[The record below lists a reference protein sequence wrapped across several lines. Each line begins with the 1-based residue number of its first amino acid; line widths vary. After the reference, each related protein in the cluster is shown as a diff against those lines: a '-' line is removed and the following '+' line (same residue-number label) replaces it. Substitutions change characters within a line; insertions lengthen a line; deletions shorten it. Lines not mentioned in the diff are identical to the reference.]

1 MRVISLFSGAG
12 GFDLGLIKTGHQ
24 VVWANDIFEDCCETY
39 KKNIGNHVVCADI
52 ANIDLDTVPSA
63 DVVIGGFP
71 CQGFS
76 IANMNRK
83 RSDPRNKLYLEF
95 LRVVESKKPKVFI
108 AENVRGILSLEG
120 GKVFKKILADF
131 TKCGYEVKYA
141 LVNAADYGVPQNR
154 YRVFIFGVRN
164 DLEAKNI
171 DFPPNPTHG
180 KNTEKLHVT
189 IGQALKGI
197 PEPDSKHSLKNHV
210 CSSFKI
216 KNNGFINHR
225 PVDPNK
231 PAPTVTARGDLNGG
245 AMINHHPGNHRRLSV
260 RESALIQTFPKSFEF
275 VGSMT
280 SCYLQIGN
288 AVPPLLASKF
298 GEMLNEMSLVK
309 KKNQIAK
316 KSQQLEVMN

>member
-1 MRVISLFSGAG
+1 MKVISLFSGAG
-12 GFDLGLIKTGHQ
+12 GFDLGLINSGHK

-39 KKNIGNHVVCADI
+39 KKNIGEHIVCADI
-52 ANIDLDTVPSA
+52 SDVDLNTVPDA

-83 RSDPRNKLYLEF
+83 RSDPRNRLYLEF
-95 LRVVESKKPKVFI
+95 LRVIDSKKPKVFI

-120 GKVFKKILADF
+120 GKVFKKILSDF
-131 TKCGYEVKYA
+131 SECGYDVKYA
-141 LVNAADYGVPQNR
+141 CVNAADYGVPQNR

-164 DLEAKNI
+164 DLEAKNV
-171 DFPPNPTHG
+171 DFPPSPTHG
-180 KNTEKLHVT
+180 KHTDKLHNT

-197 PEPDSKHSLKNHV
+197 PEPEGKHSLKNHV
-210 CSSFKI
+210 CSGYKI
-216 KNNGFINHR
+216 KNTGFINHR

-231 PAPTVTARGDLNGG
+231 PAPTVTARGDMKGG

-260 RESALIQTFPKSFEF
+260 RESAMLQTFPKTFEF
-275 VGSMT
+275 IGSMT

-288 AVPPLLASKF
+288 AVPPLMASKI
-298 GEMLNEMSLVK
+298 GNMLNEMTLIK
-309 KKNQIAK
+309 KKNK
-316 KSQQLEVMN
+316 TLREVRLAEATL